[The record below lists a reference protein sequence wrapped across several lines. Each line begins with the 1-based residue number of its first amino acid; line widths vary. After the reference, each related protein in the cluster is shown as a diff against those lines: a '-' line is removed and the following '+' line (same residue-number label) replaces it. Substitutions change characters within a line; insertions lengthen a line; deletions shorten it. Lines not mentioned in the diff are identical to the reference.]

1 MGIVGWWA
9 VMSGH
14 CWGVGSDEWALLG
27 VGSDEWALLGVG
39 SDEWALLG
47 GGQ

>member
-1 MGIVGWWA
+1 MLSVAGGLAVMSGIVGGWA

-27 VGSDEWALLGVG
+27 GW
-39 SDEWALLG
+39 
-47 GGQ
+47 Q